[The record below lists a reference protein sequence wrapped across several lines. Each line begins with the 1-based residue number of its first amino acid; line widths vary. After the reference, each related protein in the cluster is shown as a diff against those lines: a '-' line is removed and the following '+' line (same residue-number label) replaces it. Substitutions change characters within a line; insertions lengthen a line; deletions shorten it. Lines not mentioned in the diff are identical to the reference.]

1 MNVRTKKDIS
11 EYQKVRNKSDVI
23 DRKNSNNH
31 VQEQNIMNNRSVKLD
46 NLIFTLNIN

>member
-31 VQEQNIMNNRSVKLD
+31 VQEQIIMNNR
-46 NLIFTLNIN
+46 IINKNQIW